1 MATESPAFE
10 FLDSPARQGDLGRVG
25 RYRVIDLLGKGGMGQ
40 VFLAEDTRLKRRVA
54 LKVMNQKFA
63 STPHSRKRFIEEA
76 RSMAAVHHD
85 NVATIFE
92 VSERGGMPYMAME
105 LLRGQTLM
113 DANAGQP
120 IRKAADV
127 IRIASEV
134 TRGLAAAHAVGIS
147 HRDIK
152 PANLWIEDPTGRVK
166 ILDFGLALARTGND
180 RLSLGGT
187 VIGTPGY
194 LAPEQARNE
203 PVDDRTDLYSLG
215 VVLYELC
222 TGRLPLLSNSI
233 PGQLI
238 AIIVQEPKPIREL
251 NPEVPEPL
259 ADLIH
264 QLLAKEPRHRPNSA
278 AGLANRLEEVRAR
291 CAAENNWAV
300 EIVTEPAPRTKI
312 AESVTPPSA
321 RAKRA
326 PVWALSMGTVLSVVG
341 IAIVGLLSSSSDGVP
356 NELRPQVSARHSE
369 SPKVFAASLEPLE
382 LARVVSGSSRVAK
395 GEAARFRVSLSNH
408 APDPDQD
415 PRRINADASVAGR
428 VMTFLKRPGQLK
440 RRAPAFPKQLSPT
453 QLPAP
458 GETTEVEI
466 QFLTENLALEP
477 VQVIFELQSP
487 AGAAVSSVSADLTVM
502 ENLRRGELLGFE
514 TLRTHSGRGA
524 DTFVRS
530 GAEQAFGDKPFV
542 QVHEQGG
549 QVREHAYL
557 RFDLGKSPVPRDEI
571 DRAVLLLTVDEGGF
585 PGTSTITAYGVPPG
599 GEGPWK
605 ESGSSPLTWNGCP
618 SSERLSSLSFLGQA
632 EVDNRGS
639 ALKHSPD
646 AVRVVGTNLD
656 DYVRGCTDGLAT
668 IVLVREARHAK
679 PTRFVSKEG
688 NPTQS
693 PALALRRRNA
703 AGQGRGA
710 SLQ

>member
-1 MATESPAFE
+1 MATETPAFE
-10 FLDSPARQGDLGRVG
+10 FLDSPAQEGDLGRLG
-25 RYRVIDLLGKGGMGQ
+25 RYRVIELLGKGGMGQ

-113 DANAGQP
+113 EANAGQP

-127 IRIASEV
+127 IRIASGV
-134 TRGLAAAHAVGIS
+134 TRGLAAAHAVGIT

-152 PANLWIEDPTGRVK
+152 PANLWIEESTGRVK

-264 QLLAKEPRHRPNSA
+264 GLLAKEPRRRPNSA
-278 AGLANRLEEVRAR
+278 AALAERLADVRER
-291 CAAENNWAV
+291 CAAENDRALK
-300 EIVTEPAPRTKI
+300 IVTEPAPRTEP
-312 AESVTPPSA
+312 AERDAPPAA
-321 RAKRA
+321 RVKRV
-326 PVWALSMGTVLSVVG
+326 PVWAWSVGTAASVLG
-341 IAIVGLLSSSSDGVP
+341 IAALGLLAKGPDRVSSDP
-356 NELRPQVSARHSE
+356 RPPVSAQRSE
-369 SPKVFAASLEPLE
+369 PPKVFAASLEPLE
-382 LARVVSGSSRVAK
+382 LARVVSGSSRVPK
-395 GEAARFRVSLSNH
+395 GEAARFRVSLSSH
-408 APDPDQD
+408 AAGADQD
-415 PRRINADASVAGR
+415 PRRINAHASVAGR
-428 VMTFLKRPGQLK
+428 VMTYLKRPGQLK

-466 QFLTENLALEP
+466 QFLTETLALEP
-477 VQVIFELQSP
+477 VEVIFELQSP
-487 AGAAVSSVSADLTVM
+487 AGATVSSVSADLTVV

-514 TLRTHSGRGA
+514 TLRTRSGRGA

-530 GAEQAFGDKPFV
+530 GAERGFGDEPFV
-542 QVHEQGG
+542 QVHEQGD
-549 QVREHAYL
+549 QIREHAYL
-557 RFDLGKSPVPRDEI
+557 RFDLGKSPVPREEI
-571 DRAVLLLTVDEGGF
+571 DRAVLLLTVDDGGF
-585 PGTSTITAYGVPPG
+585 SGTSTITAYGVAAG
-599 GEGPWK
+599 GEGRWE
-605 ESGSSPLTWNGCP
+605 ESGASPLTWNGCT
-618 SSERLSSLSFLGQA
+618 SGERLSSLAFLGQS
-632 EVDNRGS
+632 EVDNRAG

-646 AVRVVGTNLD
+646 AVRIVGTNLD
-656 DYVRGCTDGLAT
+656 DYVRGCTGGLAT
-668 IVLVREARHAK
+668 IVLVRETRHAK

-693 PALALRRRNA
+693 PALALRRRTA
-703 AGQGRGA
+703 AGEGRRA